1 MKVIWKIAK
10 AELQA
15 MFYSPVAW
23 LILIIFTFQVGMVY
37 TGLFDGLMRAVT
49 MGYIKVNV
57 PMSQTLNIWS
67 SATGV
72 FNQVLSYLYL
82 YVPLLTMGV
91 ISRELSTGSI
101 KMLYSSPVTT
111 NQIIF
116 GKYLSLLV
124 YGLILMGVL
133 TVFGLHSAISIKNID
148 FSVILCGILGIFL
161 LFCTYAAIGLFMSSL
176 TSYTV
181 VSAMGT
187 LALLAVLSYTRTL
200 WQDVEGVR
208 ELTHWLSISG
218 RVDSF
223 VLGMITTDRMIYFVL
238 ISVMFITFTAI
249 RLNSMRHKSSFLV
262 SFSKYAMVLVAVF
275 GLGYLTSMPLF
286 KGYYDVTRTKVNTL
300 TKSSQDVLS
309 RLGNDDL
316 TITAYANMLDKNFFY
331 GLPAMYMFERQLFE
345 QYTRFKPRIKMKTER
360 YYELVANPMMDKQY
374 PNMTGKQRMDT
385 TAKLMNL
392 NFPIKPYEE
401 IKQQVDLS
409 GEKFRFVRLLQKGD
423 GKQTFLRI
431 FEDNQVMP
439 TEREI
444 TAAFKRLVMD
454 LPTVGFVTGHGERQS
469 TSFQDR
475 GYNLIVQEK
484 SFRYALINQ
493 GFDVKDF
500 TLANEVPDDI
510 RILIIAEPRSAFSQE
525 ELDRIS
531 RYVEKGGN
539 MIVLGEPESRDRVN
553 PIIAPLGVQLEPGVL
568 VKPSAK
574 YQTDLLMA
582 KPTAAG
588 VSASMYLDDLK
599 KRAGVVTMPGASPL
613 SVKPAQGFES
623 TVWLTSDSTGS
634 WNELETTNFIDDK
647 AVLNEG
653 AGEKSEPF
661 PTTVALSRKV
671 NGKTQKII
679 VTGDADWISNGELGA
694 QRYELPASNFNLI
707 LASFYWLSDNE
718 VPIDMSRPD
727 PTDTTATTSAGVW
740 TAFKIFLKWILP
752 VGLLAFSLLLY
763 IKRRGK

>member
-23 LILIIFTFQVGMVY
+23 LILIVFTFQVGIAY
-37 TGLFDGLMRAVT
+37 TGNFDNLMRAVT
-49 MGYIKVNV
+49 MGYIKLNN
-57 PMSQTLNIWS
+57 PMSQTVNIWS
-67 SATGV
+67 SSTGI
-72 FNQVLSYLYL
+72 FNYVLSYLYL

-111 NQIIF
+111 NQIIM

-124 YGLILMGVL
+124 YGLLLMGVIAI
-133 TVFGLHSAISIKNID
+133 FGIHSIISIKDVDIP
-148 FSVILCGILGIFL
+148 VILCGTVGIFL

-187 LALLAVLSYTRTL
+187 LALLALLSYTRTL
-200 WQDVEGVR
+200 WQDIEGVR

-218 RVDSF
+218 RVDAF
-223 VLGMITTDRMIYFVL
+223 VLGMITTDRVIYFVL
-238 ISVMFITFTAI
+238 ISLMFYAFTAI
-249 RLNSMRHKSSFLV
+249 RLNSMRHKSSFIV
-262 SFSKYAMVLVAVF
+262 SFSKYAVVLVTVF
-275 GLGYLTSMPLF
+275 GLGYLTSMPVF
-286 KGYYDVTRTKVNTL
+286 KGYYDVTRTKLNTL
-300 TKSSQDVLS
+300 TKASQDVVTK
-309 RLGNDDL
+309 LGDDDL
-316 TITAYANMLDKNFFY
+316 TIHTYANMLEKNFFY
-331 GLPAMYMFERQLFE
+331 ALPAMYMFERQLFE

-374 PNMTGKQRMDT
+374 PNMTGKQRWDT
-385 TAKLMNL
+385 LSKMMNL
-392 NFPIKPYEE
+392 NFPVKSYDE

-409 GEKFRFVRLLQKGD
+409 GERFRYVKLLQKAD
-423 GKQTFLRI
+423 GKQTFLRV

-475 GYNLIVQEK
+475 GYNLIAQEK
-484 SFRYALINQ
+484 TFRYALINQ

-500 TLANEVPDDI
+500 SLANDVPDDI
-510 RILIIAEPRSAFSQE
+510 RILIIAEPRTALSQE
-525 ELDRIS
+525 ELDRIN
-531 RYVEKGGN
+531 RYIERGGN
-539 MIVLGEPESRDRVN
+539 MIVMGEPDSRANVN

-588 VSASMYLDDLK
+588 VASNMYLEDLK
-599 KRAGVVTMPGASPL
+599 KRQSVVTMPNAAPL
-613 SVKPAQGFES
+613 SVSPAQGFQA
-623 TVWLTSDSTGS
+623 TTWLTSDSSGS
-634 WNELETTNFIDDK
+634 WNELETKNFIDET
-647 AVLNEG
+647 AVLNAG
-653 AGEKSEPF
+653 AGEKVEPF
-661 PTTVALSRKV
+661 PTVVALSRIVK
-671 NGKTQKII
+671 GKTQKII

-694 QRYELPASNFNLI
+694 QRYEMNASNFNLI

-727 PTDTTATTSAGVW
+727 PIDSTATSSSGAW

-752 VGLLAFSLLLY
+752 IGLLAFSLLLW

>member
-37 TGLFDGLMRAVT
+37 TGNYDSLMRAVT
-49 MGYIKVNV
+49 MGYIKLNV
-57 PMSQTLNIWS
+57 PMSQTVNIWS
-67 SATGV
+67 SSTGV
-72 FNQVLSYLYL
+72 FNHVLSYLYL

-111 NQIIF
+111 NQIIL

-124 YGLILMGVL
+124 YGLLLMGVL
-133 TVFGLHSAISIKNID
+133 AVFGIH
-148 FSVILCGILGIFL
+148 SVIGIKSADFPVLLCGIFGIYL

-200 WQDVEGVR
+200 WQDVEGLR

-218 RVDSF
+218 RVDAF
-223 VLGMITTDRMIYFVL
+223 VLGMITTDRLIYFVL
-238 ISVMFITFTAI
+238 ISLMFIAFTAI
-249 RLNSMRHKSSFLV
+249 RLNSMRHKSSFFI
-262 SFSKYAMVLVAVF
+262 SFGKYAVVLVVVF
-275 GLGYLTSMPLF
+275 GLGYFTSMPIF
-286 KGYYDVTRTKVNTL
+286 KGYYDVTRTKLNTL
-300 TKSSQDVLS
+300 TKSSQDVLAK
-309 RLGNDDL
+309 LGEDDL
-316 TITAYANMLDKNFFY
+316 TIHTYANMLEKHFFY
-331 GLPAMYMFERQLFE
+331 ALPAMYMFERQLFE

-374 PNMTGKQRMDT
+374 ANMNGKQRWDT
-385 TAKLMNL
+385 MSKMMNL
-392 NFPIKPYEE
+392 TFPVKSYDE

-409 GEKFRFVRLLQKGD
+409 GERFRYVKLLQKAD
-423 GKQTFLRI
+423 GKQTFLRV
-431 FEDNQVMP
+431 FDDNQVMP

-454 LPTVGFVTGHGERQS
+454 LPTVGFITGHGERES

-475 GYNLIVQEK
+475 GYNLIAQEK
-484 SFRYALINQ
+484 TFRYALINQ
-493 GFDVKDF
+493 GFDIKDF
-500 TLANEVPDDI
+500 TLANDVPDDI
-510 RILIIAEPRSAFSQE
+510 RILILAEPRTALSQE
-525 ELDRIS
+525 EIDRIN
-531 RYVEKGGN
+531 RYIERGGN
-539 MIVLGEPESRDRVN
+539 MIVLGDPASRDRVN
-553 PIIAPLGVQLEPGVL
+553 PIIAPLGVQLEPGIL

-574 YQTDLLMA
+574 YQTDLLLS

-588 VSASMYLDDLK
+588 AASNMYLDDLK
-599 KRAGVVTMPGASPL
+599 KRQSVVTMPNASPL
-613 SVKPAQGFES
+613 SVNPTQGFQAV
-623 TVWLTSDSTGS
+623 TWLTSDSTGS
-634 WNELETTNFIDDK
+634 WNELETTNFIDEK
-647 AVLNEG
+647 AVLNPG
-653 AGEKSEPF
+653 VGEKAEPF
-661 PTTVALSRKV
+661 PTVVALSREVK
-671 NGKTQKII
+671 GRTQKII

-694 QRYELPASNFNLI
+694 QRYEMNASNFNLI

-727 PTDTTATTSAGVW
+727 PTDYTASTSEGVW
-740 TAFKIFLKWILP
+740 TGFKIFLKWVLP
-752 VGLLAFSLLLY
+752 IGLFAFSLLLW

>member
-23 LILIIFTFQVGMVY
+23 LILIVFTFQVGIAY
-37 TGLFDGLMRAVT
+37 TGNFDNLMRAVT
-49 MGYIKVNV
+49 MGYIKLNN
-57 PMSQTLNIWS
+57 PMSQTVNIWS
-67 SATGV
+67 SSTGI
-72 FNQVLSYLYL
+72 FNYVLSYLYL

-111 NQIIF
+111 NQIIM

-124 YGLILMGVL
+124 YGLLLMGVIAI
-133 TVFGLHSAISIKNID
+133 FGIHSIISIKDVDIP
-148 FSVILCGILGIFL
+148 VILCGTVGIYL

-187 LALLAVLSYTRTL
+187 LALLALLSYTRTL
-200 WQDVEGVR
+200 WQDIEGVR

-218 RVDSF
+218 RVDAF
-223 VLGMITTDRMIYFVL
+223 VLGMITTDRVIYFVL
-238 ISVMFITFTAI
+238 ISLMFYAFTAI
-249 RLNSMRHKSSFLV
+249 RLNSMRHKSSFIV
-262 SFSKYAMVLVAVF
+262 SFSKYAVVLVTVF
-275 GLGYLTSMPLF
+275 GLGYLTSMPVF
-286 KGYYDVTRTKVNTL
+286 KGYYDVTRTKLNTL
-300 TKSSQDVLS
+300 TKASQDVVTK
-309 RLGNDDL
+309 LGDDDL
-316 TITAYANMLDKNFFY
+316 TIHTYANMLEKNFFY
-331 GLPAMYMFERQLFE
+331 ALPAMYMFERQLFE

-374 PNMTGKQRMDT
+374 PNMTGKQRWDT
-385 TAKLMNL
+385 LSKMMNL
-392 NFPIKPYEE
+392 NFPVKSYDE

-409 GEKFRFVRLLQKGD
+409 GERFRYVKLLQKAD
-423 GKQTFLRI
+423 GKQTFLRV

-475 GYNLIVQEK
+475 GYNLIAQEK
-484 SFRYALINQ
+484 TFRYALINQ

-500 TLANEVPDDI
+500 SLANDVPDDI
-510 RILIIAEPRSAFSQE
+510 RILIIAEPRTALSQE
-525 ELDRIS
+525 ELDRIN
-531 RYVEKGGN
+531 RYIERGGN
-539 MIVLGEPESRDRVN
+539 MIVMGEPDSRANVN

-588 VSASMYLDDLK
+588 VASNMYLEDLK
-599 KRAGVVTMPGASPL
+599 KRQSVVTMPNAAPL
-613 SVKPAQGFES
+613 SVSPAQGFQA
-623 TVWLTSDSTGS
+623 TTWLTSDSSGS
-634 WNELETTNFIDDK
+634 WNELETKNFIDET
-647 AVLNEG
+647 AVLNAG
-653 AGEKSEPF
+653 AGEKVEPF
-661 PTTVALSRKV
+661 PTVVALSRIVK
-671 NGKTQKII
+671 GKTQKII

-694 QRYELPASNFNLI
+694 QRYEMNASNFNLI

-727 PTDTTATTSAGVW
+727 PIDSTATSSSGAW

-752 VGLLAFSLLLY
+752 IGLLAFSLLLW